1 MTLAELYT
9 ALAAMENGSELVK
22 TVKAEIAKVNSEAAG
37 YRTGKNQ
44 AEAKIEELTAKVD
57 ELTAKGTG
65 DQSEVAK
72 LKAQLD
78 TFAKKYE
85 AAENAR
91 KEEAAKRIKS
101 DIFTKTV
108 AALTKGNAANPQE
121 IAKILTQNVKVG
133 EDGSY
138 HFNGEDGVESSIEDG
153 AALWLKSNAWAVKN
167 VQKAG
172 SGAGSSGGG
181 TGGRTYTL
189 EDLKSMTPEDIN
201 KNWADI
207 EKSISTKG

>member
-1 MTLAELYT
+1 
-9 ALAAMENGSELVK
+9 MENGSELVK
-22 TVKAEIAKVNSEAAG
+22 TGKAEIAKVNSEAAG

-91 KEEAAKRIKS
+91 KEEAAKRIQLELC
-101 DIFTKTV
+101 TK
-108 AALTKGNAANPQE
+108 NQF
-121 IAKILTQNVKVG
+121 
-133 EDGSY
+133 S
-138 HFNGEDGVESSIEDG
+138 
-153 AALWLKSNAWAVKN
+153 
-167 VQKAG
+167 
-172 SGAGSSGGG
+172 
-181 TGGRTYTL
+181 
-189 EDLKSMTPEDIN
+189 
-201 KNWADI
+201 
-207 EKSISTKG
+207 